1 MMLTKVRKIVN
12 LYLFIFLFAFAFLW
26 TISDI
31 FGGVCL
37 RCDLII
43 AVIYDQFRVIYF
55 IEYSKKKKKN
65 KKVNITLSNF
75 IKLDLI

>member
-12 LYLFIFLFAFAFLW
+12 LYLFIFSYAFAFLW

-55 IEYSKKKKKN
+55 IEYFKKKKN